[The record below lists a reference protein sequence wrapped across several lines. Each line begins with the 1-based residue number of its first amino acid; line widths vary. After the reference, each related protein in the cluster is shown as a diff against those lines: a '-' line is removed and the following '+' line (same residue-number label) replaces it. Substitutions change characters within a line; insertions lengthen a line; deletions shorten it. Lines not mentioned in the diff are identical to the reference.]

1 MNYLNKTMKPFI
13 SCVLVI
19 LITTLVINTVSGQQ
33 NLTAKQIIEKADRNM
48 QGESSIS
55 TMTMTI
61 KRPTWER
68 TVGFKNWAKG
78 RDLAMTLVTEPAK
91 EKGQTFLKRGNDM
104 WNYIPSIGRLV
115 KLPPSMMS
123 QGWMGSDYTNDD
135 ILNESSLVQDYTHE
149 LIGNEDFQGSKCYKI
164 SMIPLEKSNVVW
176 GKITIWVST
185 SDYLF
190 LKTEYFDEN
199 QALIRTETAGEIK
212 VLDGRKIPT
221 RMEIIPANE
230 PDNRTIVLIQ
240 SMDFDVKIDD
250 NFFSQQNMKSV
261 K

>member
-1 MNYLNKTMKPFI
+1 MRRIIIPMLAILFT
-13 SCVLVI
+13 SSVI
-19 LITTLVINTVSGQQ
+19 HTVSGQQ
-33 NLTAKQIIEKADRNM
+33 NLSAKQIIEKADRNM

-61 KRPTWER
+61 KRPSWER

-104 WNYIPSIGRLV
+104 WNFVPSIGRLV

-135 ILNESSLVQDYTHE
+135 ILNESSLVLDYTHE
-149 LIGNEDFQGSKCYKI
+149 LFGTEDFQGSACYKI
-164 SMIPLEKSNVVW
+164 SLIPLENSNIVW
-176 GKITIWVST
+176 GKIINWVST
-185 SDYLF
+185 GDFLF
-190 LKTEYFDEN
+190 LKSEYYDEN
-199 QALIRTETAGEIK
+199 QALVRTESAGDIK
-212 VLDGRKIPT
+212 TMDGRKIPT
-221 RMEIIPANE
+221 RMEIIPADE
-230 PDNRTIVLIQ
+230 PRNRIIVIIQ

>member
-1 MNYLNKTMKPFI
+1 MNTIIRSLVT
-13 SCVLVI
+13 VL
-19 LITTLVINTVSGQQ
+19 LTSLMAPPLYSQN

-61 KRPTWER
+61 KRPSWER

-78 RDLAMTLVTEPAK
+78 RELALTLVTEPAK
-91 EKGQTFLKRGNDM
+91 EKGQTFLKRGNEM

-135 ILNESSLVQDYTHE
+135 ILNESSLIADYAHE
-149 LIGNEDFQGSKCYKI
+149 LIGNEDFSGSKCYKI
-164 SMIPLEKSNVVW
+164 SLIPLEESNIVW
-176 GKITIWVST
+176 GKIVTWVST
-185 SDYLF
+185 EDFLF
-190 LKTEYFDEN
+190 LKSEYFDED
-199 QALIRTETAGEIK
+199 QTLVRTETAGDIK
-212 VLDGRKIPT
+212 NMDGRKIPT
-221 RMEIIPANE
+221 RLEIIPADE
-230 PDNRTIVLIQ
+230 PKNRTILLIQ
-240 SMDFDVKIDD
+240 SMDFDVKIEDG
-250 NFFSQQNMKSV
+250 FFSQQGMKTV

>member
-1 MNYLNKTMKPFI
+1 MLA
-13 SCVLVI
+13 VLTNCLFSAAVF
-19 LITTLVINTVSGQQ
+19 GQQ
-33 NLTAKQIIEKADRNM
+33 SLTAKQIIEKADRNT

-78 RDLAMTLVTEPAK
+78 RQLALTLVTEPAK

-104 WNYIPSIGRLV
+104 WNYIPSISRLV

-123 QGWMGSDYTNDD
+123 QGWMGSDFTNDD
-135 ILNESSLVQDYTHE
+135 ILNETSLVQDYTHE
-149 LIGNEDFQGSKCYKI
+149 FSGTEDFEGSKCYKV
-164 SMIPLEKSNVVW
+164 SLIPLENSSIVW
-176 GKITIWVST
+176 GKIVTWVST
-185 SDYLF
+185 NDFLF
-190 LKTEYFDEN
+190 LKSEYYDEN
-199 QALIRTETAGEIK
+199 QALVRTETAGEIRK
-212 VLDGRKIPT
+212 MDGRTIPT
-221 RMEIIPANE
+221 RLEIIPADE
-230 PDNRTIVLIQ
+230 PQNRTIVLIK

-250 NFFSQQNMKSV
+250 GFFSQQNMKSV

>member
-1 MNYLNKTMKPFI
+1 
-13 SCVLVI
+13 
-19 LITTLVINTVSGQQ
+19 
-33 NLTAKQIIEKADRNM
+33 M

-61 KRPTWER
+61 KRPSWER

-78 RDLAMTLVTEPAK
+78 RELAMTLVTEPAK

-104 WNYIPSIGRLV
+104 WNYVPSIGRLV

-149 LIGNEDFQGSKCYKI
+149 LLGNEDFQGIKCYKI
-164 SMIPLEKSNVVW
+164 SLIPLESSDIVW
-176 GKITIWVST
+176 GKVINWVST
-185 SDYLF
+185 GDFLF
-190 LKTEYFDEN
+190 LKSEYYDEN
-199 QALIRTETAGEIK
+199 QVLVRTETATEIK
-212 VLDGRKIPT
+212 TMDGRKIPT
-221 RMEIIPANE
+221 RMEIIPADE
-230 PDNRTIVLIQ
+230 PQNRTIVIIQ
-240 SMDFDVKIDD
+240 SMNFDVKIDD

>member
-1 MNYLNKTMKPFI
+1 MKPAKYLIGTFL
-13 SCVLVI
+13 CGI
-19 LITTLVINTVSGQQ
+19 LSTAAAVGQQ
-33 NLTAKQIIEKADRNM
+33 NLTAREIIEKADRNM

-61 KRPTWER
+61 QRPAWER

-78 RDLAMTLVTEPAK
+78 RDLALTLVTEPAK
-91 EKGQTFLKRGNDM
+91 EKGQTFLKRSNDM

-135 ILNESSLVQDYTHE
+135 ILNESSLVLDYSHE
-149 LIGNEDFQGSKCYKI
+149 LLGTEDFQDYKCYKI
-164 SMIPLEKSNVVW
+164 SMVPREESNIVW
-176 GKITIWVST
+176 GKIITWVSMP
-185 SDYLF
+185 DFLF
-190 LKTEYFDEN
+190 LKSEYFDEN
-199 QALIRTETAGEIK
+199 MALVRTETAGDIK
-212 VLDGRKIPT
+212 TLDGRRIPT
-221 RMEIIPANE
+221 RLEIIPADE
-230 PDNRTIVLIQ
+230 PRNRTIVVIG

-250 NFFSQQNMKSV
+250 GFFSQQNMKSI

>member
-1 MNYLNKTMKPFI
+1 MKPIITCLLAVLFLTLTATPLI
-13 SCVLVI
+13 S
-19 LITTLVINTVSGQQ
+19 QQ
-33 NLTAKQIIEKADRNM
+33 TLTAKQIIDKADRNM

-61 KRPTWER
+61 KRPSWER

-78 RDLAMTLVTEPAK
+78 RELAMTLVTEPAK

-104 WNYIPSIGRLV
+104 WNYVPSIGRLV

-149 LIGNEDFQGSKCYKI
+149 LLGNEDFQGIKCYKI
-164 SMIPLEKSNVVW
+164 SLIPLESSDIVW
-176 GKITIWVST
+176 GKVINWVST
-185 SDYLF
+185 GDFLF
-190 LKTEYFDEN
+190 LKSEYYDEN
-199 QALIRTETAGEIK
+199 QVLVRTETATEIK
-212 VLDGRKIPT
+212 TMDGRKIPT
-221 RMEIIPANE
+221 RMEIIPADE
-230 PDNRTIVLIQ
+230 PQNRTIVIIQ
-240 SMDFDVKIDD
+240 SMNFDVKIDD

>member
-1 MNYLNKTMKPFI
+1 MLAILLI
-13 SCVLVI
+13 SL
-19 LITTLVINTVSGQQ
+19 LMTQVSGQQ
-33 NLTAKQIIEKADRNM
+33 ILSAKQIIEKADRNM

-61 KRPTWER
+61 KRPAWER

-78 RDLAMTLVTEPAK
+78 RNLALTLVTEPAK
-91 EKGQTFLKRGNDM
+91 EKGQTFLKRGNDI
-104 WNYIPSIGRLV
+104 WNYVPSIGRLV

-135 ILNESSLVQDYTHE
+135 ILNESSLVQDYTQE
-149 LIGNEDFQGSKCYKI
+149 LLGTEDFQGSKCYKI
-164 SMIPLEKSNVVW
+164 NLIPLENSNIVW
-176 GKITIWVST
+176 GKIITWVST

-190 LKTEYFDEN
+190 LKSEYYDEN
-199 QALIRTETAGEIK
+199 QSLVRTETAGGIK
-212 VLDGRKIPT
+212 TMDGRKIPT
-221 RMEIIPANE
+221 RLEIIPADE
-230 PDNRTIVLIQ
+230 PQNRTIVLIQ

-250 NFFSQQNMKSV
+250 GFFSQQNMKSV